1 MRIGQFTQANNNM
14 KSISLNLKLNLKQ
27 MLVSNVHLGH
37 TRKFLNVKI
46 KPYLLGYRSNIYI
59 LNLTHTL
66 YQFKVFANIIINL
79 VSLRQKILIIKDR
92 DLFNFRPLLELRNI
106 YYYDKKWI
114 GGVLTNFKKVRHS
127 DKFKLEN
134 SSFSSL
140 GAMRYMPSMIFF
152 FDADLSHWA
161 LVEASNLEIPVT
173 AVIDSNVKLVNR
185 INYPIVGNNKAFEP
199 LFLYV
204 NLIRNS
210 AIKGR
215 QKELLKILRII

>member
-106 YYYDKKWI
+106 YYYDKK
-114 GGVLTNFKKVRHS
+114 
-127 DKFKLEN
+127 
-134 SSFSSL
+134 
-140 GAMRYMPSMIFF
+140 
-152 FDADLSHWA
+152 
-161 LVEASNLEIPVT
+161 
-173 AVIDSNVKLVNR
+173 
-185 INYPIVGNNKAFEP
+185 
-199 LFLYV
+199 
-204 NLIRNS
+204 
-210 AIKGR
+210 
-215 QKELLKILRII
+215 